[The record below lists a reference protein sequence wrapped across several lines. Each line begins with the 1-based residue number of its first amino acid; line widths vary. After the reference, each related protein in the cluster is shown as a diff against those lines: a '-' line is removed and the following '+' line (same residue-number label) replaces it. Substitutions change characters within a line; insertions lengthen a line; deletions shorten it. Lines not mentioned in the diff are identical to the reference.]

1 MNGSTFFLNNMN
13 LGERV
18 AYAGRMTLIGM
29 MTIFVA
35 LSILWGALVLFRKFV
50 QRGEVQKDQKPV
62 APAAPAAPVAPVSAP
77 VVKAADNGELVAA
90 ITAAVFMMLAE
101 ENGGRV
107 PNFRVVSFRRTRGN
121 SK

>member
-1 MNGSTFFLNNMN
+1 MNTVTLLSGMN
-13 LGERV
+13 LGERF

-29 MTIFVA
+29 MTIFAA

-50 QRGEVQKDQKPV
+50 QRGEVQKDHNPV
-62 APAAPAAPVAPVSAP
+62 APAAPAAPVAPAPAP
-77 VVKAADNGELVAA
+77 VAQAADNGELVAA
-90 ITAAVFMMLAE
+90 ITAAVSLMLAE

-107 PNFRVVSFRRTRGN
+107 PNFRVVSFRRARGN

>member
-1 MNGSTFFLNNMN
+1 MNTVTFLSAMN
-13 LGERV
+13 LGERF

-50 QRGEVQKDQKPV
+50 QRGEVQKDSKPVAPV
-62 APAAPAAPVAPVSAP
+62 APAAPVPAPVAQA
-77 VVKAADNGELVAA
+77 KATNDGELVAA
-90 ITAAVFMMLAE
+90 ITAAVSLMLAE

-107 PNFRVVSFRRTRGN
+107 PNFRVVSFRRSRGN
-121 SK
+121 NK